1 MALRSAPLRCE
12 SMRRYRSSSAEAQP
26 SAAQLALPTGRCSTL
41 RERSRRRRGDAAAS
55 AATEATEEETVA
67 AIVTPVVP
75 QAGGVAIV
83 RLSGSR
89 AVDVVRRIF
98 RPGRTGA
105 HAWSVESHRAVYG
118 SVVDGDGAIVDEAR
132 PPSPPPPSAAAAA
145 HARRPGAR
153 AAHAQAALVHARG
166 RRGGA
171 LPRGERVRAAR
182 PLALPGAPPPAAGLP
197 TAPAHAATA
206 CGCSPCRAWR
216 VHAAGVPER

>member
-1 MALRSAPLRCE
+1 
-12 SMRRYRSSSAEAQP
+12 
-26 SAAQLALPTGRCSTL
+26 
-41 RERSRRRRGDAAAS
+41 
-55 AATEATEEETVA
+55 VA

-89 AVDVVRRIF
+89 AVEVVRRIF
-98 RPGRTGA
+98 RPGRSGA

-182 PLALPGAPPPAAGLP
+182 PLALPGALPPAAALP
-197 TAPAHAATA
+197 TAPAHAADSVWVLA
-206 CGCSPCRAWR
+206 SPPLASSRCGRS
-216 VHAAGVPER
+216 